1 MSEIRATA
9 LIRELLLRTLMLKK
23 IAQEKQNCSYW
34 ACGVFQTLKEVV
46 ANEFVAVRRQL
57 MSNRIFLVDQTWRK
71 TDVLVKYKEKDQLKQ
86 VAYTMPMLEAEAVGR
101 LEHILDQ

>member
-34 ACGVFQTLKEVV
+34 ACGVFQTLQEMV

-57 MSNRIFLVDQTWRK
+57 MSNRIFLVDQEWK
-71 TDVLVKYKEKDQLKQ
+71 KFVVLVKYKENDLLKQ
-86 VAYTMPMLEAEAVGR
+86 VAYTMPMLEADAVKR
-101 LEHILDQ
+101 LENILE